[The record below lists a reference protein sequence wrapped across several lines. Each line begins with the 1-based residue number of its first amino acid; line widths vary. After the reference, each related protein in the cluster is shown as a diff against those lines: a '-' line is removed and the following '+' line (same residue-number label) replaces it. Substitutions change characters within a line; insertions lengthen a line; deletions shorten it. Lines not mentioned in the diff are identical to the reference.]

1 MLTLALLETFLANT
15 PAVRRIYVAFSGGM
29 DSTVLLHQLAT
40 TPAFQG
46 YHLFAIHINH
56 GISPH
61 AHTWDQWCEA
71 QARHWGVTYASHTLQ
86 LKKHKGDSLEQ
97 VAREARY
104 SIFLDYLDSQSVLLT
119 AHHQNDQAETVLLQL
134 LRGAGL
140 KGLAAMPTTAAFGD
154 SWHVRPFLNQERSV
168 LEAYAAAYELE
179 WIEDESNDDRHY
191 DRNYLRHEI
200 LPRLLQR
207 WPAAV
212 TTIARS
218 ARHCAMA
225 NEWLEQQAA
234 LDWQQVRVAE
244 ALSLAELAMLPLD
257 RQQQVIRYALQRQGS
272 QGISYDKT
280 LEILRVMFSAKQDAT
295 PLVAWPGGEAR
306 RYQGLLY
313 LLKPQVVCRE
323 LLALPVQVG
332 HDTVLSSHGDFLAW
346 EQQAGGLHYPMDTSL
361 QIRYRQGGERFHP
374 VGRSG
379 SHPLKKLMQE
389 WNIPPWMRDH
399 IPLLYDREQLIAVV
413 GYSLAEGAVCQE
425 DAIGWMPLHLTH

>member
-15 PAVRRIYVAFSGGM
+15 PTICRIYVAFSGGM

-56 GISPH
+56 GISSH
-61 AHTWDQWCEA
+61 ARAWDQWCETQA
-71 QARHWGVTYASHTLQ
+71 QRWGVTYASHTLQ
-86 LKKHKGDSLEQ
+86 LKKHKGESLEQ

-104 SIFLDYLDSQSVLLT
+104 DIFLDYLDSQSVLLT
-119 AHHQNDQAETVLLQL
+119 AHHQNDQAETMLLQL

-140 KGLAAMPTTAAFGD
+140 KGLAAMPVVAAFGE
-154 SWHVRPFLNQERSV
+154 SWHVRPFLNQERCV
-168 LEAYAAAYELE
+168 LEAYAADHDLE
-179 WIEDESNDDRHY
+179 WIEDESNEDRHY

-200 LPRLLQR
+200 IPLLLQR
-207 WPAAV
+207 WPAAM

-218 ARHCAMA
+218 AMHCASA
-225 NEWLEQQAA
+225 NQWLEQQAA
-234 LDWQQVRVAE
+234 LDWQQVRVEE
-244 ALSLAELAMLPLD
+244 ALSLAGLAMLPLE
-257 RQQQVIRYALQRQGS
+257 RQQQVIRYALQRQSS

-280 LEILRVMFSAKQDAT
+280 LEILHVMFSAKQDAT

-313 LLKPQVVCRE
+313 LLKPRVVCRE
-323 LLALPVQVG
+323 SMTLPVRVG
-332 HDTVLSSHGDFLAW
+332 HDAVLPLHGESLAW
-346 EQQAGGLHYPMDTSL
+346 TQQLGGLHYPRDASL
-361 QIRYRQGGERFHP
+361 QIRYRQGSERFHP

-389 WNIPPWMRDH
+389 WNIPPWLRDH
-399 IPLLYDREQLIAVV
+399 IPLLYDDEQLIAVV
-413 GYSLAEGAVCQE
+413 GYGIAEEAACQD
-425 DAIGWMPLHLTH
+425 DAMGWMPLHLTR